1 MDKYQRNNTIDVMKG
16 IGILLVIIGHCVYF
30 GGFIHNWIF
39 SFHMPLF
46 FIISGLFFR
55 EASLSVLL
63 QKKIRRLIFPY
74 VIFFVVGLLITLLI
88 PEWRNKLSFSGLAI
102 DIYLGN
108 PGIVNV
114 SSVWFLVCLFFSMLI
129 LHMVL
134 LIEKRNKKL
143 SYIILVVVVIFGFIC
158 GKLRSI
164 VLLNLPCQRLPLDID
179 CACVALLFVWGGYR
193 YRDKIFKTIK
203 HIEAKTLKQLAILLL
218 GVGIVHIMLVIY
230 NGTVNL
236 YGLIYNHCILYI
248 FEAIVGSILICVFS
262 VLISRFE
269 LIRKWLIWWGQNTL
283 KILGI
288 QAIAIR
294 IYIGMVH
301 KFLGMDFQLYLLPPL
316 YAAIDCVFS
325 IAFSGIVVMLFNYSV
340 QIIKSRRFTGV

>member
-1 MDKYQRNNTIDVMKG
+1 MVDFKRNTIIDVMKG
-16 IGILLVIIGHCVYF
+16 IGMLLVIIGHCVYF

-46 FIISGLFFR
+46 FILSGLFFR
-55 EASLSVLL
+55 ESSLPILL
-63 QKKIRRLIFPY
+63 KKKTKSLLFPY
-74 VIFFVVGLLITLLI
+74 VIFFIIGLLITLLI
-88 PEWRNKLSFSGLAI
+88 PAWRNKLSFSGIAI

-114 SSVWFLVCLFFSMLI
+114 SSVWFLVCLFVSMLL

-134 LIEKRNKKL
+134 QIKKLNKKL
-143 SYIILVVVVIFGFIC
+143 SYIILGVVVIFGFIC
-158 GKLRSI
+158 GKLQNI

-179 CACVALLFVWGGYR
+179 TACVALLFIWAGYKFK
-193 YRDKIFKTIK
+193 DKIFKSVNQLEGK
-203 HIEAKTLKQLAILLL
+203 NLKQLRILLL
-218 GVGIVHIMLVIY
+218 GVGIIQILIVIN
-230 NGTVNL
+230 NGRVNL
-236 YGLIYNHCILYI
+236 YGMTYNNCILYI
-248 FEAIVGSILICVFS
+248 MEAIVGFSFICVFS
-262 VLISRFE
+262 VIISHFE
-269 LIRKWLIWWGQNTL
+269 LIRNWLMWWGQNTI
-283 KILGI
+283 KILGV

-294 IYIGMVH
+294 IYISMVH